1 VKRGIFIPLA
11 KPQGF
16 DSSGVH
22 RWYNFV
28 LGFSDKLVSKMM
40 DMLSVEKGQ
49 LILDP
54 FCGTGTTLVEA
65 TKRGIHSIGIDASPF
80 SCFVSRVKTNRLL
93 NANKLLTCFPDI
105 RAEYERSRGNFKNT
119 ETYKYLEESG
129 MLSRGWISKTPLRDA
144 LALKSAIDRVSPDA
158 ACRDAFRIALIAN
171 LSTKIGNMKYGPE
184 IYCGKKK
191 SRVDVWAIF
200 QRNVLRVLQDLR
212 EFEDKE
218 LGGARIYKGD
228 ARDCARVL
236 RVNGIRKIHAAI
248 SSPPYPTEHDY
259 TRNTRLE
266 LAFLDFV
273 TTRDCVRSIKQTMI
287 RSHTKGIYK
296 ADRDAELVRDNRDI
310 KDLANRVA
318 KLCATKK
325 YGFARLYPTV
335 IREYFGGMKRHFE
348 SVSSVM
354 REGGRYAI
362 VVGDQSSYFG
372 VHIPTADILG
382 SLAEDCGF
390 EVENSILWRERWATK
405 TSKLIKEHALI
416 LKRVG
421 K

>member
-1 VKRGIFIPLA
+1 
-11 KPQGF
+11 
-16 DSSGVH
+16 VH

-28 LGFSDKLVSKMM
+28 LGFSDKLVSEMM
-40 DMLSVEKGQ
+40 KQLSIEKGQ

-54 FCGTGTTLVEA
+54 FCGTGTTLVQA
-65 TKRGIHSIGIDASPF
+65 TKRGIDSVGIDASPF

-93 NANKLLTCFPDI
+93 NAEKLLDYFPDV
-105 RAEYERSRGNFKNT
+105 RAEFERSRRNFRNT
-119 ETYKYLEESG
+119 ETYGYLKESG
-129 MLSRGWISKTPLRDA
+129 MLARGWISRTPLRDA

-171 LSTKIGNMKYGPE
+171 LSTGIGNMKYGPE

-200 QRNVLRVLQDLR
+200 QKNVLRVLQDLR
-212 EFEDKE
+212 EFEGTE
-218 LGGARIYKGD
+218 LGHARIFKGD
-228 ARDCARVL
+228 ARDCAQIL
-236 RVNGIRKIHAAI
+236 RVKGIRKVHAAI

-273 TTRDCVRSIKQTMI
+273 TTKDCVRSIKQTMI

-296 ADRDAELVRDNRDI
+296 TDSDAELVRDNRDI
-310 KDLANRVA
+310 NSLADRVA
-318 KLCATKK
+318 KLCAEKS

-335 IREYFGGMKRHFE
+335 IREYFGGMKRHFQ
-348 SVSSVM
+348 SVSSII

-372 VHIPTADILG
+372 MHIPTAELLG
-382 SLAEDCGF
+382 QLAEGCDF

-416 LKRVG
+416 LKKVRS
-421 K
+421 